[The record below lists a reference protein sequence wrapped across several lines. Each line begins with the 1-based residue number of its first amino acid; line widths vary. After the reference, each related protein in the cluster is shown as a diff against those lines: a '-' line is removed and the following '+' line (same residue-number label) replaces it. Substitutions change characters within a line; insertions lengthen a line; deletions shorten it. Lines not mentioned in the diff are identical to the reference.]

1 MPDKI
6 RLLEVFE
13 GKGSLKIVLG
23 VSVLFFLVVE
33 LMIFVAVESSS
44 GERSMV
50 EVRNK
55 HGQLVYK
62 TQGSTLGHI
71 NQPHFERHYGA
82 LENYDIEVKTE
93 EHPFSVR
100 DWISAAVGIPVA
112 LILLISFLVK
122 VFLALVYGEE
132 KPDMGIGSSGDGKK
146 QVFLSWSQL
155 LNSFSIYYIGAFIVV
170 IALLFWMLP
179 NFLGDLVRFSIGIMQ
194 EYKWLS
200 IGAIIF
206 LAFFMAWVVYLRYK
220 LSKSMM
226 ENHLILEKHR
236 LDQQLLLHRQLE
248 PPMAE
253 MDGNRHDG

>member
-33 LMIFVAVESSS
+33 LMIFIAVESSS

-55 HGQLVYK
+55 QGQLVYK
-62 TQGSTLGHI
+62 TPGSTLGHI
-71 NQPHFERHYGA
+71 NQPHFERHYGS
-82 LENYDIEVKTE
+82 LDNYDIEVKTE
-93 EHPFSVR
+93 NYPFSVR

-122 VFLALVYGEE
+122 VFLALVYGED
-132 KPDMGIGSSGDGKK
+132 KPDMGIGASSDGRK

-155 LNSFSIYYIGAFIVV
+155 LNSFSIYYIGTFIVV

-179 NFLGDLVRFSIGIMQ
+179 NFLGDLVRFSISIMQ
-194 EYKWLS
+194 DYKWLS

-206 LAFFMAWVVYLRYK
+206 LAFFMAWVVYLRYR

-236 LDQQLLLHRQLE
+236 LDRQLLLHRQLE
-248 PPMAE
+248 PPLAE
-253 MDGNRHDG
+253 MDGSRNDG